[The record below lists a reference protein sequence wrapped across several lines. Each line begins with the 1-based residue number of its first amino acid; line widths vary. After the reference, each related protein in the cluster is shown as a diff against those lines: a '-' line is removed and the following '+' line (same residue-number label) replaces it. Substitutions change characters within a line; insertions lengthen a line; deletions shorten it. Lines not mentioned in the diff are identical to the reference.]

1 MCVWDVGS
9 LACVCMY
16 LRACVCLHLC
26 MCVCMHACACMRVYA
41 CVCVC
46 ACMRHGQADAARAKA
61 AWEVQQE
68 QARVHK
74 QTTDLV
80 AAHRRE
86 LEREAE
92 FLRKLQEDI
101 LQQVTVR
108 GPFKL
113 HQ

>member
-1 MCVWDVGS
+1 MRVFALVHVCV
-9 LACVCMY
+9 
-16 LRACVCLHLC
+16 
-26 MCVCMHACACMRVYA
+26 HARVCMRV
-41 CVCVC
+41 CV
-46 ACMRHGQADAARAKA
+46 HDYGQADAARAKA

-92 FLRKLQEDI
+92 FLRKLQEEI